1 MQTISRAVVPTTL
14 MGKVIQGLQSDSELQ
29 GADSA
34 RWRQHAPVFYRDF
47 AAVVNS
53 IKKRIRLFLRE
64 NVKLR
69 TRQII
74 ASFLSNNKIAFTS
87 NRVSRASF
95 FWRKCEKTNAKNKRE
110 VV

>member
-53 IKKRIRLFLRE
+53 IKKE
-64 NVKLR
+64 
-69 TRQII
+69 
-74 ASFLSNNKIAFTS
+74 SD
-87 NRVSRASF
+87 F
-95 FWRKCEKTNAKNKRE
+95 FSEKTC
-110 VV
+110 